1 MKKTIIV
8 IIASMFLLSACMDE
22 FLDVKPVSDL
32 TTDKFWRTEN
42 DVRTALNSAYGF
54 IQNTYN
60 TGYSQWFE
68 GRSDNWAPLNTSS
81 ASNSPLA
88 ATFNQLTNQMSPSNW
103 SGWYSIISVANY
115 SLHYIPQTP
124 IGDKIKQNHYMA
136 EAYFLRA
143 FAYYNIARIWGDAPL
158 VIKPTLKVDEIEY
171 PYKSSQALIL
181 EQVGKDIE
189 AALANA
195 DKDGTLGGS
204 RTVNK
209 AFFSVGALYAL
220 ATDYSM
226 WMHEYQK
233 ALDYSVPLNFFMNN
247 VAISLNA
254 TADYS
259 KLFTPTD
266 ALGQN
271 ENLWVLQWDYINQNN
286 TINYAVWNFMAP
298 TGPAYTY
305 SSWFYNGAGSY
316 KAELL
321 PSFYNQRI
329 KGWLF
334 DAYYKGDKRKA
345 YTLDSVAGGTS
356 ASTAYV
362 IASSTSKVLLKATA
376 GVKATTV
383 MQSYNFPTVLYRYA
397 DILLMRAEAYNKLGN
412 ITSAV
417 AELKKV
423 RDRAGLTNIAAKLTD
438 ATGFSTIDGPVNQT
452 RPATNYVADGAD
464 GSSNQLEMDIL
475 KERSIEL
482 LGEGKRWFDLMR
494 TGKAMAIMNDYYNYA
509 LTISTTVKL
518 TKYTDE
524 KQLYWPIYYR
534 NLINN
539 PNLDSTLVI
548 TNP

>member
-1 MKKTIIV
+1 MKKISII
-8 IIASMFLLSACMDE
+8 IIASVILFSSCMDE
-22 FLDVKPVSDL
+22 FLNVKPVSDL
-32 TTDKFWRTEN
+32 TTDKFWKTET

-54 IQNTYN
+54 IQSTYN
-60 TGYSQWFE
+60 SGYSQWFE
-68 GRSDNWAPLNTSS
+68 GRSENWAPLNTSS
-81 ASNSPLA
+81 ASNSPLS

-103 SGWYSIISVANY
+103 AGWYDIISVANY

-124 IGDKIKQNHYMA
+124 IADKVKQNHYVA

-158 VIKPTLKVDEIEY
+158 VIKPTLKVTEIEY

-181 EQVGKDIE
+181 EQVGKDIDS
-189 AALANA
+189 AIVKA
-195 DKDGTLGGS
+195 DRDGTLGGS

-209 AFFSVGALYAL
+209 AFFSLGGLYAL

-226 WMHEYQK
+226 WMHQYQK

-247 VAISLNA
+247 TAIALNA

-266 ALGQN
+266 AIGQN
-271 ENLWVLQWDYINQNN
+271 ENIWVLQWDYINQNN
-286 TINYAVWNFMAP
+286 TINNAVWTFMAP
-298 TGPAYTY
+298 TGPSYTF
-305 SSWFYNGAGSY
+305 SSWFYSGSGGY
-316 KAELL
+316 NPALL
-321 PSFYNQRI
+321 PSFNKQRI
-329 KGWLF
+329 KGWIF

-345 YTLDSVAGGTS
+345 NTLDSVAGGTS
-356 ASTAYV
+356 ASSPYV
-362 IASSTSKVLLKATA
+362 IAVSTSKVLLKATA
-376 GVKATTV
+376 GIKPTTV
-383 MQSYNFPTVLYRYA
+383 MQSYNFPIVMYRYA
-397 DILLMRAEAYNKLGN
+397 DILLMRAEAYNKLGK
-412 ITSAV
+412 ITAAV

-423 RDRAGLTNIAAKLTD
+423 RDRAGLTNIAAKITD

-452 RPATNYVADGAD
+452 RPATGYLADGEN

-494 TGKAMAIMNDYYNYA
+494 TGKAMSIMNDYYDYA

-534 NLINN
+534 NLNTN
-539 PNLDSTLVI
+539 PNLDSTMVI